1 MRSTSAGVLRFGLE
15 GYIHVSAIRQC
26 DRSTI
31 NASELVLNPNF
42 PKQMLRSSY
51 RNLNFFWLVGK
62 AGLHKFV
69 HDCGNCLPGSIPLP
83 YELGVLLKSP
93 LLFARDDLTQ
103 FAQQRRECV
112 VVFFFLNTN
121 AQAVHPLAFFWGH
134 MFINKEDGNAVK
146 PGLLVFSKFFSV
158 LDSFRKNFGLPGS
171 FLGWQQLLRS
181 NENLVGNIASS
192 MFRKFMHGWE
202 TPKKPWHC

>member
-1 MRSTSAGVLRFGLE
+1 MRSTSAVVLRFGLE

-26 DRSTI
+26 DRCTI
-31 NASELVLNPNF
+31 NASKLVLNPNF
-42 PKQMLRSSY
+42 PKQILRSSY
-51 RNLNFFWLVGK
+51 RNLNFFWLVSK

-69 HDCGNCLPGSIPLP
+69 HDCGNCLPRSIPLP

-121 AQAVHPLAFFWGH
+121 AQAIHPLAFFWGH
-134 MFINKEDGNAVK
+134 MFISKEDGNAVK
-146 PGLLVFSKFFSV
+146 PVSPVFLS
-158 LDSFRKNFGLPGS
+158 
-171 FLGWQQLLRS
+171 
-181 NENLVGNIASS
+181 A
-192 MFRKFMHGWE
+192 
-202 TPKKPWHC
+202 